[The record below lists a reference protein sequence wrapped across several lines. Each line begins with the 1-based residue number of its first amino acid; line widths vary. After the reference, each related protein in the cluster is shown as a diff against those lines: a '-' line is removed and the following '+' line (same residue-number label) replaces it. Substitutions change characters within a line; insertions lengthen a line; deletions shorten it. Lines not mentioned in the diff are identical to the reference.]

1 MATQPL
7 LSHEPSHTT
16 LRNPSF
22 PKSKNHRINPAV
34 RTRISC
40 KKRSAEGVWE
50 ERKVGFVDY
59 DEGKSGVAVEIS
71 GLRKDDLPQRYRLR
85 VHGDRWQR
93 DWAISQVVGKVLE
106 LEHWEDV
113 EGVLNRW
120 VGRFARKNFPVL
132 IREIT
137 NAGSLEHSVQVFR
150 WMKNQK
156 NYCART
162 DIYNMM
168 IRLHARHCRTDH
180 ARGLFFEMQ
189 EWRCKPDAETY
200 NALIN
205 AHGRAGQWRWAMNI
219 MDEMLRAA
227 IAPSRSTYNNLIN
240 ACGSSGHWQEALKV
254 CKKMTENGVGPDLVT
269 HNIVLSAYKNG
280 GQYSKALSYFELMKG
295 TNIRPDTVT
304 FNIVIYCL
312 TKLGEYGKASDIFCL
327 MKDKRSESPPDT
339 VTFTTM
345 IHSYSACGQ
354 IENCKAMFDM
364 MLAEGFR
371 PNIVTYNALIGAYA
385 SHGMHNE
392 ALSVFNKL
400 KSVRIRPDVVS
411 YTSLLNSYGR
421 SRQPE
426 KARQIFEKMKQN
438 SCKPNLVCYNAL
450 IDAYGS
456 EGRLAEALEVLREME
471 RNGLQPNVVTI
482 CTLLASCGR
491 CGQTVKIESILSAA
505 ETRGIELNT
514 VAYNSAIS
522 SYMNQGEYG
531 KGLSLYKT
539 MRRKRVKPD
548 SATFNILISGS
559 CKMGRYHGSLKFL
572 DEMRDLKIAPSKEV
586 CSSAICAYTKLA
598 KKWEK
603 AWSLFEDMEANG
615 IQPDTIACSSLMKA
629 FNRGGQPARVIELF
643 LRVQLI
649 NVSLAS
655 IIGTSLFLLLHTGCI
670 SNMTAILQDAARFPF
685 MMADEK
691 VFTLLLSFCKSLNIW
706 ETLTKVLCYLEEL
719 RPGVQLTK
727 LIWYLYSLFR
737 VGLTAVLLILYIR
750 VLGGRGTHLS
760 FSTSA
765 ILLKWYI
772 SWERARSYISL
783 SVLARFHLNNAF
795 YKNLTLCVH
804 RRDCTR
810 KKSNIVVRYMINVT
824 WMFSVYVVIET
835 STIERCI
842 SFDFRAT

>member
-7 LSHEPSHTT
+7 LSQNSHRPP
-16 LRNPSF
+16 LNPNL
-22 PKSKNHRINPAV
+22 PKSNNNHRANPTF

-40 KKRSAEGVWE
+40 KQRSAEGVWE

-59 DEGKSGVAVEIS
+59 DEGKRGVSVEIS
-71 GLRKDDLPQRYRLR
+71 GLRKDDLPKRYRLR

-137 NAGSLEHSVQVFR
+137 NAGSLEHSVQVFC

-168 IRLHARHCRTDH
+168 IRLHARHSRTDH

-327 MKDKRSESPPDT
+327 MRDKRSESPPDT

-345 IHSYSACGQ
+345 IHLYSACGQ

-371 PNIVTYNALIGAYA
+371 PNIVTYNALVGAYA

-392 ALSVFNKL
+392 ALTVFNEL
-400 KSVRIRPDVVS
+400 KSVGIRPDVVS

-456 EGRLAEALEVLREME
+456 EGRLAEALQVLREME

-482 CTLLASCGR
+482 CTFLASCGR

-505 ETRGIELNT
+505 EARGIELNT

-522 SYMNQGEYG
+522 SYMNQGDYG

-572 DEMRDLKIAPSKEV
+572 DDMRDLKIASSKEV

-598 KKWEK
+598 SGQVAEAESMFHMMKTDGCCPDVVTYTSMIQAYNAAEDWER
-603 AWSLFEDMEANG
+603 AWGLFEDMEANG

-629 FNRGGQPARVIELF
+629 FNKGGQPARVIVMEQFMRDKTIPFSEATVFEILSACSMLRDWRTAIDLIETAEPLLSVFSVGLLNQALNLIGKSGKIEIMMKLF
-643 LRVQLI
+643 YKM
-649 NVSLAS
+649 VSLGAY
-655 IIGTSLFLLLHTGCI
+655 
-670 SNMTAILQDAARFPF
+670 
-685 MMADEK
+685 
-691 VFTLLLSFCKSLNIW
+691 LNN
-706 ETLTKVLCYLEEL
+706 ET
-719 RPGVQLTK
+719 
-727 LIWYLYSLFR
+727 YS
-737 VGLTAVLLILYIR
+737 
-750 VLGGRGTHLS
+750 
-760 FSTSA
+760 
-765 ILLKWYI
+765 ILLKNIQSVGKWRKYI
-772 SWERARSYISL
+772 EVLQWMEDTGTQLSIEMYNSISSTAWKGWTKEHTQL
-783 SVLARFHLNNAF
+783 IQEKLECLKKQVGIA
-795 YKNLTLCVH
+795 
-804 RRDCTR
+804 TR
-810 KKSNIVVRYMINVT
+810 TYAPAKVS
-824 WMFSVYVVIET
+824 S
-835 STIERCI
+835 SG
-842 SFDFRAT
+842 